1 MFTWK
6 LPAGEDT
13 TPHHADPAQHPVLAV
28 VKSNP
33 VRGDVVIKN
42 KMGALAGCVVLALG
56 IAACGSSEKSSSSSS
71 SSTAASTASS
81 TPSTTATAVSAGSG
95 TISGAGSTFAAPV
108 YEQWA
113 SSLSGLTVNYQAV
126 GSGAGITAVES
137 KTVDFG
143 ASDPPLKAAD
153 EEAIAKNGSTA
164 VQIPMFLG
172 AITVSYNL
180 PGVKTGLKLDGKT
193 IADIYLGK
201 VKTWDDTEIKALNP
215 GVTLPST
222 SITVIHRSDSSGTT
236 AGFTGFLAAVDPEFK
251 SKVGEGK
258 DVQWPTGTG
267 AKGNAGVA
275 GAVQQTTGAIG
286 YVEQAYALEHKFT
299 YASVKNK
306 AGAFVE
312 PTLAS
317 TSAAAQGVAVP
328 ANLGIKISNP
338 AGAASYPITSQ
349 TFVVVSKDMCK
360 AGIPGGEGAAKGVVK
375 FLDYGLGEG
384 QKILG
389 QADYAALPAAIL
401 AKSKAAVAGLQC
413 NGASLGG

>member
-1 MFTWK
+1 
-6 LPAGEDT
+6 
-13 TPHHADPAQHPVLAV
+13 
-28 VKSNP
+28 
-33 VRGDVVIKN
+33 VIKN
-42 KMGALAGCVVLALG
+42 KMGALASCAVLVLG
-56 IAACGSSEKSSSSSS
+56 LAACGSSSSTTSSSSSAS
-71 SSTAASTASS
+71 TTSSAPASSTAT
-81 TPSTTATAVSAGSG
+81 TPPSGSG

-143 ASDPPLKAAD
+143 ASDPPLKPAD
-153 EEAIAKNGSTA
+153 EETIAKNGSTA

-180 PGVKTGLKLDGKT
+180 PGVKAGLKLDGKT
-193 IADIYLGK
+193 ISDIYLGT
-201 VKTWDDTEIKALNP
+201 VKTWNDPEIKALNP
-215 GVTLPST
+215 GVSLPST
-222 SITVIHRSDSSGTT
+222 AITVIHRSDSSGTT
-236 AGFTGFLAAVDPEFK
+236 SGFTSFLAAVDPEFK

-275 GAVQQTTGAIG
+275 GAVQQTVGAVG
-286 YVEQAYALEHKFT
+286 YVEQAYALQHNFT
-299 YASVKNK
+299 YAAVKNK
-306 AGAFVE
+306 AGQFVS

-317 TSAAAQGVAVP
+317 TSAAAQGVKVP
-328 ANLGIKISNP
+328 TNLGIKISNP

-360 AGIPGGEGAAKGVVK
+360 AGIPGGEEAAKGVVK
-375 FLDYGLGEG
+375 FLDYGLGSG
-384 QKILG
+384 QSILS
-389 QADYAALPAAIL
+389 QADYAGLPAAIL
-401 AKSKAAVAGLQC
+401 AKSKAAVAALQC
-413 NGASLGG
+413 NGAPIGG

>member
-1 MFTWK
+1 MT
-6 LPAGEDT
+6 
-13 TPHHADPAQHPVLAV
+13 
-28 VKSNP
+28 
-33 VRGDVVIKN
+33 KN
-42 KMGALAGCVVLALG
+42 KIGAIASVAVLALG
-56 IAACGSSEKSSSSSS
+56 LAACGSSSKSSSSSS
-71 SSTAASTASS
+71 TSSSS
-81 TPSTTATAVSAGSG
+81 GGSA

-108 YEQWA
+108 YQQWA

-126 GSGAGITAVES
+126 GTGAGITSLET

-143 ASDPPLKAAD
+143 ASDPPLKPAD
-153 EEAIAKNGSTA
+153 EATIAKNGSPA

-180 PGVKTGLKLDGKT
+180 PGVATGLKLEGKT

-201 VKTWDDTEIKALNP
+201 VKTWNDAEIAALNP
-215 GVTLPST
+215 GVKLPST
-222 SITVIHRSDSSGTT
+222 AITVIHRSDSSGTT

-258 DVQWPTGTG
+258 DVQWPVGTG

-275 GAVQQTTGAIG
+275 GAVSQTAGAVG
-286 YVEQAYALEHKFT
+286 YVEQAYALEHNFT

-306 AGAFVE
+306 EGDFVA

-317 TSAAAQGVAVP
+317 TSAAAQGVTVP

-338 AGAASYPITSQ
+338 AGAGSYPITSQ
-349 TFVVVSKDMCK
+349 TFIVVNKDLCK
-360 AGIPGGEGAAKGVVK
+360 AGTPGGEAAAKGVVK
-375 FLDYGLGEG
+375 FLEYGLGQG
-384 QKILG
+384 QSILS

-401 AKSKAAVAGLQC
+401 AKSKEAVAGLQC
-413 NGASLGG
+413 NGSAIG